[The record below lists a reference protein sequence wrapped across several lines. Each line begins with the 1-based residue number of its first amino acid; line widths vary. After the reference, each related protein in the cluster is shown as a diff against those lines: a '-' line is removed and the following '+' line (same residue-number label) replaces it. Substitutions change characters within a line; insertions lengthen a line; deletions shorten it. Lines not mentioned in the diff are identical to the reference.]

1 MSLDARVE
9 TLKFARL
16 VGAEPDDLSYLH
28 DLAAQD
34 IRDLREQVTV
44 TMFDA
49 DGQLLQRV
57 AAATKLIPAKLAAAI
72 AERAFGPLLC
82 ARVTGLLDP
91 GRAVDIAGRLPTQFL
106 AELAAELD
114 PRRASRVIAE
124 IPPEQVAEIT
134 RELAADEQFIVMGS
148 FVGHLSEAALRAAT
162 DVIDDEALLLTAY
175 VIEAKGNLAA
185 LVGLLPSERLETVIR
200 AAHEHD
206 LWSEALDVLRH
217 VSERQRG
224 VLGDLA
230 AAQEDAVLDSMVST
244 AQREGLWQEVLPV
257 TRAMSQDSR
266 ARFARLRSV
275 GTQPMLASILEAASR
290 HGMWAELLTLLPLL
304 PASAR
309 RRAAELA
316 SDFEPSIL
324 EQVIGAAH
332 EHGLWPPLIAFA
344 SELEDQAQVL
354 IASLIAK
361 ADDDV
366 IDGLLEGVEP
376 ERYEAEIGAIMSNLR
391 ATDRKRFAQR
401 VAKREAAELP
411 RERAHSR

>member
-1 MSLDARVE
+1 MSLDAGVE
-9 TLKFARL
+9 TLKLARL
-16 VGAEPDDLSYLH
+16 VGAEPDDLAYLRG
-28 DLAAQD
+28 LAAQD
-34 IRDLREQVTV
+34 IRDVREQVTV

-72 AERAFGPLLC
+72 AERAFGPMLC

-91 GRAVDIAGRLPTQFL
+91 GRAVDIAGRLPTRFL
-106 AELAAELD
+106 AELATELD

-124 IPPEQVAEIT
+124 IPPEQIADIT
-134 RELAADEQFIVMGS
+134 IELAADEEYIVMGS
-148 FVGHLSEAALRAAT
+148 FVGHLPEAALRAAT
-162 DVIDDEALLLTAY
+162 DVIDDETLLLTAY

-185 LVGLLPSERLETVIR
+185 LVGLLPPERLEALIR

-224 VLGDLA
+224 TLGDLA

-257 TRAMSQDSR
+257 TRAMSRDSR
-266 ARFARLRSV
+266 ARFAKLRSV
-275 GTQPMLASILEAASR
+275 GTQPMLASILDAASR
-290 HGMWAELLTLLPLL
+290 HAMWAELLTLLPLL
-304 PASAR
+304 PAPAR
-309 RRAAELA
+309 GRAAALA
-316 SDFEPSIL
+316 SDFERSTL

-332 EHGLWPPLIAFA
+332 EHGLWQPLIAFA
-344 SELEDQAQVL
+344 TELDDQAQVL
-354 IASLIAK
+354 IAGLIAK

-366 IDGLLEGVEP
+366 LDGLLEVVDREQHEP
-376 ERYEAEIGAIMSNLR
+376 EIGAIMSNLHD
-391 ATDRKRFAQR
+391 TDRERFAKR
-401 VAKREAAELP
+401 VARREAEQLP
-411 RERAHSR
+411 REGARTP